1 MGPRLAPLALVL
13 AASAA
18 DARELHGLAFY
29 LLVAGVAVAAVSA
42 LSLFGELVE
51 LSERRHDER
60 FARLEVLF
68 AALGLVC
75 ILVSAA
81 ARGHVGDGVAAPQP
95 AISALVAALAIYVVH
110 FAATLYRAPQRH

>member
-1 MGPRLAPLALVL
+1 MAPRLAPLALVL

-18 DARELHGLAFY
+18 DARGLHGVAFY

-60 FARLEVLF
+60 FARLEVVF

-75 ILVSAA
+75 VLVSAA
-81 ARGHVGDGVAAPQP
+81 ARGHMGEGAAAPQP
-95 AISALVAALAIYVVH
+95 AVSALVAATAVYAFHALA
-110 FAATLYRAPQRH
+110 ALYRPQRS

>member
-13 AASAA
+13 SAVVA
-18 DARELHGLAFY
+18 DSRALHELAFY

-51 LSERRHDER
+51 LSERRHGEGY
-60 FARLEVLF
+60 ARLEVLL
-68 AALGLVC
+68 AVLGLIC

-81 ARGHVGDGVAAPQP
+81 ARGHVSEGTAAPQP
-95 AISALVAALAIYVVH
+95 AISALVAAVAIYAVH
-110 FAATLYRAPQRH
+110 AAATLYRPPQRD

>member
-60 FARLEVLF
+60 FARLEVVF

-81 ARGHVGDGVAAPQP
+81 ARGQGGDGVAAPQP
-95 AISALVAALAIYVVH
+95 AVSALVAALAIYAVH
-110 FAATLYRAPQRH
+110 FAATLYRSPQRD